1 MKSLKLGFFVE
12 YYYRKGIIKAL
23 DMKYT
28 TAQIGEL
35 VRGTRK
41 AMGITQ
47 RDLALTSGTG
57 QRFISDLENGKPT
70 SQLGKTLTVLQ
81 TLGIKLQLKSPVDYE
96 AFSGDGSGS
105 GAGAGRGDG
114 SGEG

>member
-1 MKSLKLGFFVE
+1 
-12 YYYRKGIIKAL
+12 
-23 DMKYT
+23 MKYT

-70 SQLGKTLTVLQ
+70 SQLSKTLTVLQ
-81 TLGIKLQLKSPVDYE
+81 TLGIKLQLTTPVDLSV
-96 AFSGDGSGS
+96 FSGDGSGEGS
-105 GAGAGRGDG
+105 GAGNGDG

>member
-1 MKSLKLGFFVE
+1 
-12 YYYRKGIIKAL
+12 
-23 DMKYT
+23 MKYT

-96 AFSGDGSGS
+96 AFAGDGSGS

-114 SGEG
+114 SREG